1 MTKHKNAFFILC
13 VLLTTACSGTPE
25 SREAAHMKKGKAWL
39 AKQDPKRAIIE
50 FKVASQNMPKH
61 AEPLFQLGMA
71 YLRTREFP
79 LAYEALLKATE
90 VEPGHEAAHYQLAM
104 FQVGSDNPQNVQV
117 ARAVVKSHL
126 TAQPGDAEA
135 MGALALAEAKLGNKD
150 EALRQLEGAIAK
162 DPSKTDRA
170 AVILAY
176 FAARGDDAM
185 SRRITHALTARV
197 PGSPEVAL
205 LRADV
210 ALATG
215 DTADADSEIARSLS
229 LRRNYVPALQLRL
242 RRQMMAADAGAA
254 EQTARLLAASSERK
268 MWPAFAKL
276 LFAENK
282 IDAAM
287 VEFDRVL
294 QVHDGGPDTRNDDM
308 RNDYSGLLLN
318 AGRPREAVRVLDVT
332 LEKNP
337 KDKIALLQR
346 AAALVDLGN
355 PDAAGKDI
363 RELLAAKAFSPAL
376 SYQQARMFA
385 ARGDVTRQGQLLN
398 EALKADPDFLPAR
411 LDLAAMMVSA
421 GNPAG
426 AIDVLDK
433 TNRSSRNTMQYLFA
447 RNSALIASGDY
458 AAARKGVDAGL
469 SGVHTSGML
478 YQDAL
483 LRTRTKDLAG
493 AKRSLM
499 EAFSAAHS
507 DREIVDLLG
516 RVMADLGE
524 SSKFVALLRDALAKD
539 QNSPGLQTALGGALA
554 AQGDAAGALASYQA
568 AAAAGDKTA
577 NVELATLDAQAGNFD
592 SAIRHMQEA
601 VKASDN
607 ARLQVLL
614 ANLETR
620 RGGAPDMIT
629 QHYLRALQLDPAN
642 VVAMNNLANLLASR
656 PNKLDD
662 ARFWAEKALSL
673 QPSNPALA
681 DTVGWIYFRQAKYD
695 AARTFL
701 ERSLKA
707 QDRPLA
713 HYHLAAA
720 LAGAGD
726 RNRAREEYQLAVAQD
741 PRSEARTTIAALF
754 EGR

>member
-1 MTKHKNAFFILC
+1 MTKYKNLLFILC
-13 VLLTTACSGTPE
+13 VLLTAACSGTPE
-25 SREAAHMKKGKAWL
+25 SREAAHMKKGKEWL

-71 YLRTREFP
+71 YLRTREFS

-90 VEPGHEAAHYQLAM
+90 VEPGHEAARYQLAM

-117 ARAVVKSHL
+117 ARTVVTSHL
-126 TAQPGDAEA
+126 AAQPGDAEA
-135 MGALALAEAKLGNKD
+135 MGALALAEAKLGNKA

-162 DPSKTDRA
+162 EPSRTDRA
-170 AVILAY
+170 SVILAF
-176 FAARGDDAM
+176 FAAQGDDAM

-205 LRADV
+205 LRAEV

-215 DTADADSEIARSLS
+215 DTVDTDSEIARSLG
-229 LRRNYVPALQLRL
+229 LRSNYVPALQLRL
-242 RRQMMAADAGAA
+242 RREMMAADAGAA

-276 LFAENK
+276 LFAENRVE
-282 IDAAM
+282 AAS

-294 QVHDGGPDTRNDDM
+294 KTHGDGPDM

-318 AGRPREAVRVLDVT
+318 AGRPRDAVRILDGT
-332 LEKNP
+332 LAKNP
-337 KDKIALLQR
+337 KDRTALLQR

-355 PDAAGKDI
+355 ADAAGKDI
-363 RELLAAKAFSPAL
+363 TELLAQKAFSPAL

-385 ARGDVTRQGQLLN
+385 ARGDGTRRGQLLD
-398 EALKADPDFLPAR
+398 EALKANPDFLPAR

-426 AIDVLDK
+426 AIELLDK
-433 TNRSSRNTMQYLFA
+433 ANPASRNTVQYLFA

-458 AAARKGVDAGL
+458 SAARKGVDAGL
-469 SGVHTSGML
+469 SGVHTSGLL

-483 LRTRTKDLAG
+483 LRFRIKDLAG
-493 AKRSLM
+493 AKKSLM
-499 EAFSAAHS
+499 EAFSAAPGES
-507 DREIVDLLG
+507 EIVKQLG

-524 SSKFVALLRDALAKD
+524 SSGFVVLLRDALAKD
-539 QNSPGLQTALGGALA
+539 RNSPGLQTALAGALA
-554 AQGDAAGALASYQA
+554 AQGDAAGARA
-568 AAAAGDKTA
+568 AYEAATAAGDKAA
-577 NVELATLDAQAGNFD
+577 NVELATMDAQAGSLD
-592 SAIRHMQEA
+592 SAIRHLQEA
-601 VKASDN
+601 VKATDN
-607 ARLQVLL
+607 ARLQVVL
-614 ANLETR
+614 ASLETR
-620 RGGAPDMIT
+620 KGGTPDVII

-695 AARTFL
+695 TARNFL

-726 RNRAREEYQLAVAQD
+726 RNRAREEYRLAVAQD
-741 PRSEARTTIAALF
+741 PGSEARASVAGLV